1 MNTDGVFIIQDG
13 QGISQGIVQELGIS
27 LGVTF

>member
-1 MNTDGVFIIQDG
+1 MNTDGVFIIQGG